1 MNEDVKN
8 PSQPCIALHVFKA
21 DQIVTVN
28 VTIYLDLRQPGSA
41 IVSKFTQSVIETN
54 GVRLSVAAQ
63 GEGPLVLLL
72 HGFPET
78 SYAWRHQLAALSDA
92 GFRAVAPD
100 LRGFG
105 LSDCP
110 IEPQLYTTLDI
121 VGDLVG
127 LMDAL
132 GEQDAVV
139 MGNDWGATIAWQ
151 AALLRPDRC
160 RAVVALGVP
169 MMGRAPI
176 APSRLLPLTE
186 QAWFY
191 THYFSQRGQAE
202 REFERNVA
210 ATLRKLYFWASGD
223 AGPRD
228 EGTPNPFGFVARGA
242 GLLDALPEPASL
254 PAWLDETDFDAFVR
268 AFETSGF
275 CGGLNLYRALDR
287 NWELQAAFNGLL
299 VRTPAL
305 YLVGEY
311 DTGLAIPGMREI
323 IGAMPQLVPNLRDS
337 RVIRRAGHWLQ
348 QEAPEQV
355 NAAVIEFL
363 RGL

>member
-1 MNEDVKN
+1 MY
-8 PSQPCIALHVFKA
+8 A
-21 DQIVTVN
+21 
-28 VTIYLDLRQPGSA
+28 
-41 IVSKFTQSVIETN
+41 FTQSFIETN

-63 GEGPLVLLL
+63 GAGPLVLLL

-78 SYAWRHQLAALSDA
+78 SYAWRHQLMGLSNA

-105 LSDCP
+105 LSDSP
-110 IEPQLYTTLDI
+110 IEPGRYTTLDI

-127 LMDAL
+127 IMDAL
-132 GEQDAVV
+132 GETNAVV
-139 MGNDWGATIAWQ
+139 VGNDWGATIAWQ
-151 AALLRPDRC
+151 AVLLRPDRF

-176 APSRLLPLTE
+176 SPSRIFPQTE

-191 THYFSQRGQAE
+191 THYFSQAGQAE
-202 REFERNVA
+202 SELELDVA
-210 ATLRKLYFWASGD
+210 ATLHKLYFWASGD

-228 EGTPNPFGFVARGA
+228 QKTPNPFGLVARQA
-242 GLLDALPEPASL
+242 GLLGALPEPAS
-254 PAWLDETDFDAFVR
+254 PPTWLDKADFDAFVR
-268 AFETSGF
+268 AYKASGF
-275 CGGLNLYRALDR
+275 RGGLNYYRNLDR
-287 NWELQAAFNGLL
+287 NWELQAAFNGLP
-299 VRTPAL
+299 VQTPAL

-323 IGAMPQLVPNLRDS
+323 IGDMRKLVPNLRDS
-337 RVIRRAGHWLQ
+337 QIIQRAGHWLQ
-348 QEAPEQV
+348 QEAPDLV

-363 RGL
+363 RNL

>member
-1 MNEDVKN
+1 VY
-8 PSQPCIALHVFKA
+8 A
-21 DQIVTVN
+21 
-28 VTIYLDLRQPGSA
+28 
-41 IVSKFTQSVIETN
+41 FTQSFIETN
-54 GVRLSVAAQ
+54 GVRLSVATQ
-63 GEGPLVLLL
+63 GAGPLVLLL

-78 SYAWRHQLAALSDA
+78 SYAWRHQLTGLSNA

-110 IEPQLYTTLDI
+110 IEPGRYTTLDI
-121 VGDLVG
+121 IGDLVG
-127 LMDAL
+127 IMDAL
-132 GEQDAVV
+132 GEKNAVV
-139 MGNDWGATIAWQ
+139 VGNDWGATIAWQ
-151 AALLRPDRC
+151 AALLRPDRF

-176 APSRLLPLTE
+176 SPSRIFPQNE

-191 THYFSQRGQAE
+191 THYFSQPGQAE
-202 REFERNVA
+202 SELELDVA

-228 EGTPNPFGFVARGA
+228 QKTPNPFGLVARQA
-242 GLLDALPEPASL
+242 GLLGALPEPAS
-254 PAWLDETDFDAFVR
+254 PPTWLDKADFDAFVR
-268 AFETSGF
+268 AYKASGF
-275 CGGLNLYRALDR
+275 RGGLNYYRNLDR

-299 VRTPAL
+299 VQTPAL

-323 IGAMPQLVPNLRDS
+323 IGDMRKLVPNLRDS
-337 RVIRRAGHWLQ
+337 QIIQRAGHWLQ
-348 QEAPEQV
+348 QEAPDLV
-355 NAAVIEFL
+355 NTAVIEFL
-363 RGL
+363 RNL

>member
-1 MNEDVKN
+1 MY
-8 PSQPCIALHVFKA
+8 AL
-21 DQIVTVN
+21 
-28 VTIYLDLRQPGSA
+28 
-41 IVSKFTQSVIETN
+41 TQSFIETN

-63 GEGPLVLLL
+63 GAGPLVLLL

-78 SYAWRHQLAALSDA
+78 SYAWRHQLMGLSNA

-110 IEPQLYTTLDI
+110 IEPGRYTTLDI
-121 VGDLVG
+121 IGDLVG
-127 LMDAL
+127 IMDAL
-132 GEQDAVV
+132 GEKNAVV
-139 MGNDWGATIAWQ
+139 VGNDWGATIAWQ
-151 AALLRPDRC
+151 AALLRPDRF

-176 APSRLLPLTE
+176 SPSRIFPQNE

-191 THYFSQRGQAE
+191 THYFSQPGQAE
-202 REFERNVA
+202 TELELDVA
-210 ATLRKLYFWASGD
+210 ATLRKLYFWASAD

-228 EGTPNPFGFVARGA
+228 QKTPNPFGLVARQA
-242 GLLDALPEPASL
+242 GLLGALPEPAS
-254 PAWLDETDFDAFVR
+254 PPTWLDKADFDAFVR
-268 AFETSGF
+268 AYKASGF
-275 CGGLNLYRALDR
+275 RGGLNYYRNLDR

-299 VRTPAL
+299 VQTPAL

-323 IGAMPQLVPNLRDS
+323 IGDMRKLVPNLRDS
-337 RVIRRAGHWLQ
+337 QIIKRAGHWLQ
-348 QEAPEQV
+348 QEAPDLV
-355 NAAVIEFL
+355 NTAVIKFL
-363 RGL
+363 RNL

>member
-1 MNEDVKN
+1 VY
-8 PSQPCIALHVFKA
+8 A
-21 DQIVTVN
+21 
-28 VTIYLDLRQPGSA
+28 
-41 IVSKFTQSVIETN
+41 FTQSFIETN

-63 GEGPLVLLL
+63 GAGPLVLLL

-78 SYAWRHQLAALSDA
+78 SYAWRHQLMGLSNA

-110 IEPQLYTTLDI
+110 IEPGRYTTLDI

-127 LMDAL
+127 IMDAL
-132 GEQDAVV
+132 GETNAVV

-151 AALLRPDRC
+151 AALLRPDRF

-176 APSRLLPLTE
+176 SPSRIFPQTE

-191 THYFSQRGQAE
+191 THYFSEPGQAE
-202 REFERNVA
+202 SELELDVA

-228 EGTPNPFGFVARGA
+228 QKTPNPFGLLARQA
-242 GLLDALPEPASL
+242 GLLGALPEPAS
-254 PAWLDETDFDAFVR
+254 PPTWLDKADFDAFVR
-268 AFETSGF
+268 AYKASGF
-275 CGGLNLYRALDR
+275 RGGLNYYRNLDR
-287 NWELQAAFNGLL
+287 NWELQAAFNGLP
-299 VRTPAL
+299 VQTPAL

-311 DTGLAIPGMREI
+311 DTGLAIPGMHEI
-323 IGAMPQLVPNLRDS
+323 IGDMRKFVPNLRGS
-337 RVIRRAGHWLQ
+337 QIIPRAGHWLQ
-348 QEAPEQV
+348 QEAPDLV

-363 RGL
+363 RNL